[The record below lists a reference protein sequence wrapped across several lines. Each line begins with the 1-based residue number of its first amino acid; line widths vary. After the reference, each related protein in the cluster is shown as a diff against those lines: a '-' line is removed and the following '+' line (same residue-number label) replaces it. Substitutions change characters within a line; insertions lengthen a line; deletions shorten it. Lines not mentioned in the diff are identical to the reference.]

1 MGVKIFLESTI
12 YWLNNFTVLFAF
24 GAMCFSGFNLFKNM
38 RQNKFIPICIE
49 KNGVKEPLDIEIKRK
64 EFSRS
69 ELNGVLGALEKDGKF
84 NIDYFSTKEFFD
96 QLNDVQKSNKDE
108 FVIYL
113 SDSDKFERK

>member
-1 MGVKIFLESTI
+1 MEIKEFWESLI
-12 YWLNNFTVLFAF
+12 SWLNNFTVLFAF
-24 GAMCFSGFNLFKNM
+24 GAMCFSGFNFYRNL
-38 RQNKFIPICIE
+38 RQNKFILLYIE
-49 KNGVKEPLDIEIKRK
+49 KNGVKESLDIEIKRK

-96 QLNDVQKSNKDE
+96 QLNDVQKSKKEE

-113 SDSDKFERK
+113 SNSDKFERR